1 MQELEV
7 KVTQAQVEII
17 DREKFEQ
24 NINEVVAKYENY
36 TVTAGTIKED
46 KQVLADLRKLKKQI
60 SDERIK
66 IKRELSQ
73 SADEFDD
80 YIKTTGKPLDDTIDK
95 IATDV
100 KEFEE
105 HQKAVRLDTVK
116 SYLANK
122 ASEYMLDPRLFDEK
136 ALEYIK
142 AGDFMADGMTLKKVT
157 MKSLDDMVTFEF
169 QKQQE
174 FEKAKATIS
183 GQCAEYGMTDHPYI
197 RMLRDLTVLEVL
209 EQIKSDYAFEKQ
221 KQEIE
226 RARQEREQQLA
237 SQQAKEQEQAQKST
251 ETPQIDPETGEI
263 LEGGELSQNNQNA
276 LIGAEN
282 APDVYNLKMDL
293 TVFFKNIEE
302 KDRFKAALTSAG
314 FEYKDNYWF
323 TEFGWLLQPLN
334 QKELFDNLKAVT
346 VKRRDE
352 VKQHGN

>member
-1 MQELEV
+1 MQELQV

-95 IATDV
+95 IAADV
-100 KEFEE
+100 KEFED

-122 ASEYMLDPRLFDEK
+122 ASEYMLDPRIFDEK

-142 AGDFMADGMTLKKVT
+142 AGDFMADGMTLKKAT
-157 MKSLDDMVTFEF
+157 MKSLDDMVTFEY

-183 GQCAEYGMTDHPYI
+183 GQCAEYGMTDQPYI

-226 RARQEREQQLA
+226 QARLERERQLA
-237 SQQAKEQEQAQKST
+237 AQQAKEQEQDQKST
-251 ETPQIDPETGEI
+251 ETPNFDPETGEI
-263 LEGGELSQNNQNA
+263 LEGGELSQNNQDA
-276 LIGAEN
+276 LGGAEN
-282 APDVYNLKMDL
+282 GSKRYTQKMILEVYFED
-293 TVFFKNIEE
+293 TAD
-302 KDRFKAALTSAG
+302 KDRFKVGLSQLG
-314 FEYKDNYWF
+314 FEHKQNYQVSGYQRIEPL
-323 TEFGWLLQPLN
+323 TQEQLNEQCGW
-334 QKELFDNLKAVT
+334 
-346 VKRRDE
+346 
-352 VKQHGN
+352 